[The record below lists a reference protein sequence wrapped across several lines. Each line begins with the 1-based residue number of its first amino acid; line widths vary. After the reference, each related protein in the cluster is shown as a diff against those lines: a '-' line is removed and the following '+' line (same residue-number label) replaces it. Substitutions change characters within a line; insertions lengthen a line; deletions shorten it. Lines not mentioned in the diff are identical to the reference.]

1 MRYTIEQF
9 TTPTTY
15 DDPWQPDPN
24 WMESPFFYGKSWK
37 TEQGATRALN
47 KLVQLPAQSQ
57 PGLGADRPPKGGQR
71 MKSAGRTTTSRRT

>member
-37 TEQGATRALN
+37 TEQGATRAPVSYTHLR
-47 KLVQLPAQSQ
+47 AHE
-57 PGLGADRPPKGGQR
+57 
-71 MKSAGRTTTSRRT
+71 T

>member
-47 KLVQLPAQSQ
+47 KLVKMGNYDPSNFRLKVSQ
-57 PGLGADRPPKGGQR
+57 E
-71 MKSAGRTTTSRRT
+71 